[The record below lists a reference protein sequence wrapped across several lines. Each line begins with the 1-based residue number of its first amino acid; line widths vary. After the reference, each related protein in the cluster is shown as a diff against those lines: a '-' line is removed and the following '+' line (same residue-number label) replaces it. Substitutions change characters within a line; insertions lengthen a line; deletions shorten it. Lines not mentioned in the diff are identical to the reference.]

1 MYFFDTQ
8 DFAFPKGSTG
18 ADLQVYITDNWYSHY
33 YLKDYV
39 FVNNPDGTLG
49 VYYDPNIFTGTTDS
63 IQNFT
68 SQITEEYCNV
78 LSSKFDETRKTI
90 IDAYYDGYNQIPEC
104 YKLENNMGD
113 GVYTCASER
122 FATYFQTYT
131 YKNIPNCYW
140 DKRRNVC
147 ATRPNPFGIEN
158 EDGSFSSLCCGD
170 NFTVDFNELMTEPL
184 SGATTN
190 EQFDEYLTTELI
202 DAKDRKTL
210 SAYATLR
217 ALYDRYMHS
226 SLYTGVQSSAY
237 DYAKME
243 GIANMVGTYWV
254 DVIEQVIPATTI
266 WGSVKIYSNT
276 MFDQQ
281 KFTYKKGTLFTCI
294 GGPCSLDDLEFLNS
308 CMGNIIDTFYTDEC
322 PCEATGESTYYFG
335 DR

>member
-8 DFAFPKGSTG
+8 DFAFPKGSTY
-18 ADLQVYITDNWYSHY
+18 ADNQVFIRDNWYSHY

-49 VYYDPNIFTGTTDS
+49 VYHDPNNFTGTTDS

-68 SQITEEYCNV
+68 SQITEEYCNL
-78 LSSKFDETRKTI
+78 LSSKFDETRKSI
-90 IDAYYDGYNQIPEC
+90 IDAYYAGLNQLPEC
-104 YKLENNMGD
+104 NRITPYTDWGTS
-113 GVYTCASER
+113 TCASER
-122 FATYFQTYT
+122 FATFFQTAT

-147 ATRPNPFGIEN
+147 ATRPNSL
-158 EDGSFSSLCCGD
+158 DSSSCCGD

-190 EQFDEYLTTELI
+190 EQFDEFLTTELI
-202 DAKDRKTL
+202 DVKDRKTL
-210 SAYATLR
+210 SAYPTLR

-237 DYAKME
+237 DYAKMD

-266 WGSVKIYSNT
+266 WGAVKIYSNT

-281 KFTYKKGTLFTCI
+281 KFQYKKGTTFTCI
-294 GGPCSLDDLEFLNS
+294 SGPCSLDNLEYLNE
-308 CMGNIIDTFYTDEC
+308 CMGNVIETFYTDEC
-322 PCEATGESTYYFG
+322 PSEATATSTYYFG
-335 DR
+335 DE